1 MYCIMM
7 LAIFLILALVLVLI
21 PRLRMQ
27 KRAAEIV
34 HAMSDPEET
43 SCYLRFTSTRPRLKK
58 QEIEDKI
65 SEMTKQGWV
74 FLKLSEA
81 NPLKTIF
88 AWGGGLQM
96 HFVRDKSLIQ

>member
-1 MYCIMM
+1 MFYIMM
-7 LAIFLILALVLVLI
+7 LAIFFILALVLVLI

-27 KRAAEIV
+27 KRAAEIL
-34 HAMSDPEET
+34 HTMSDPEET
-43 SCYLRFTSTRPRLKK
+43 SCYLRFTSTRPRIKK

-74 FLKLSEA
+74 FLKLCET

-88 AWGGGLQM
+88 ALGGGLQM
-96 HFVRDKSLIQ
+96 HFVRDRSPIQ

>member
-1 MYCIMM
+1 MM